1 MKFREIHEQNVE
13 RDNKALEDTAKKV
26 EEERIRKQFLDD
38 MEDELMPAIS
48 NEEKISELKKMKDE
62 LLQQN
67 NQEKTTNR
75 HI

>member
-1 MKFREIHEQNVE
+1 MKFSEIHEQNVE
-13 RDNKALEDTAKKV
+13 RDNKTLEDTARKV
-26 EEERIRKQFLDD
+26 EGERIRKQFLDD

-48 NEEKISELKKMKDE
+48 NEEKIRELKNMKDE

-67 NQEKTTNR
+67 DKEKTTNR